1 MKGNIKSEVFCHF
14 TLGSTLLLLFLHQ
27 DNLFFGLG
35 GNGQL
40 GNWFSKQQEKST
52 HCERKLVSL

>member
-27 DNLFFGLG
+27 DEFILLD
-35 GNGQL
+35 
-40 GNWFSKQQEKST
+40 
-52 HCERKLVSL
+52 LVVMDS